1 MKLTGKVCIA
11 NLLITMA
18 FSTNLLA
25 QELYTAKGYWTELNK
40 EGYQKILKKQTQGD
54 VLSEEE
60 TYFLQDYQDYLKR
73 YYDRMS
79 EDEKLKFVQMQAQWD
94 SQTNAP
100 ADQAPEDFNLRTR
113 DRLVNGLYGAY
124 YGASLVAIFESE
136 SAGVIAGVPLI
147 MAGVWQLGPVINKKK
162 YEDISLA
169 TIRAGNSGKLLG
181 LGYGAAAGLAI
192 GGNSEDTYKWVL
204 GLSTVGSIA
213 LGEIA
218 FQTQKNRQL
227 SEGHV
232 DIMRLYGFLGPT
244 VTGLGIISA
253 NVENANLVGASL
265 LAGGIAGLFI
275 GNGVAKKYDYTS
287 GAVDAIRSL
296 TLISAGLGATIAVGT
311 IESGE
316 NTGLFLIPAA
326 TAVAG
331 TLYGQKSVKG
341 VKLSKR
347 QGSTI
352 NLASGGAALIG
363 LGVVA
368 LTEAETPAWWVG
380 VPSALALVMHQSLFH
395 SYRKKN
401 LEGNFNFGKSN
412 EKRAQFSM
420 KVTPENF
427 FTNKYYSERLFAINP
442 NNTYPIVNMKLVF

>member
-1 MKLTGKVCIA
+1 MKLIQKTC
-11 NLLITMA
+11 LLVLIVMFAQNT
-18 FSTNLLA
+18 SILA

-40 EGYQKILKKQTQGD
+40 ENYKKILQKQARGD
-54 VLSEEE
+54 SLSTDES
-60 TYFLQDYQDYLKR
+60 YFLQDYQDYLKR
-73 YYDRMS
+73 YYERMS

-94 SQTNAP
+94 SQSTTP
-100 ADQAPEDFNLRTR
+100 AVQGAEDFNLRTR
-113 DRLVNGLYGAY
+113 DRLVNGIYGAY
-124 YGASLVAIFESE
+124 YGISLVSIFESE

-192 GGNSEDTYKWVL
+192 GGDYDNTGKLVL
-204 GLSTVGSIA
+204 GLSTIGSIA
-213 LGEIA
+213 LGEMA
-218 FQTQKNRQL
+218 FQWQKNNQI

-232 DIMRLYGFLGPT
+232 EMMRLYGFLGPT
-244 VTGLGIISA
+244 VTGLSSLAINLDNPNLFGGA
-253 NVENANLVGASL
+253 VFAGGVGGLLVGNS
-265 LAGGIAGLFI
+265 
-275 GNGVAKKYDYTS
+275 VAKKYDYTS
-287 GAVDAIRSL
+287 GDVDAISSL
-296 TLISAGLGATIAVGT
+296 MIISTGIGATIAVGT
-311 IESGE
+311 IDSEE
-316 NTGLFLIPAA
+316 NTGLLLIPAA

-331 TLYGQKSVKG
+331 TIFGQKSVKG
-341 VKLSKR
+341 VKLTKR

-380 VPSALALVMHQSLFH
+380 VPSAFALVMHQSLFH
-395 SYRKKN
+395 SYKKKN
-401 LEGNFNFGKSN
+401 LEGNFNFGKSGTS
-412 EKRAQFSM
+412 RAKFSM

-442 NNTYPIVNMKLVF
+442 NNTYPIVNMKLEF

>member
-54 VLSEEE
+54 VLTEEE

-169 TIRAGNSGKLLG
+169 TIPCR
-181 LGYGAAAGLAI
+181 
-192 GGNSEDTYKWVL
+192 EFW
-204 GLSTVGSIA
+204 
-213 LGEIA
+213 
-218 FQTQKNRQL
+218 
-227 SEGHV
+227 
-232 DIMRLYGFLGPT
+232 
-244 VTGLGIISA
+244 
-253 NVENANLVGASL
+253 
-265 LAGGIAGLFI
+265 
-275 GNGVAKKYDYTS
+275 
-287 GAVDAIRSL
+287 
-296 TLISAGLGATIAVGT
+296 
-311 IESGE
+311 
-316 NTGLFLIPAA
+316 
-326 TAVAG
+326 
-331 TLYGQKSVKG
+331 
-341 VKLSKR
+341 
-347 QGSTI
+347 
-352 NLASGGAALIG
+352 
-363 LGVVA
+363 
-368 LTEAETPAWWVG
+368 
-380 VPSALALVMHQSLFH
+380 
-395 SYRKKN
+395 
-401 LEGNFNFGKSN
+401 
-412 EKRAQFSM
+412 
-420 KVTPENF
+420 
-427 FTNKYYSERLFAINP
+427 
-442 NNTYPIVNMKLVF
+442 

>member
-54 VLSEEE
+54 VLTEEE

-265 LAGGIAGLFI
+265 LAGG
-275 GNGVAKKYDYTS
+275 DC
-287 GAVDAIRSL
+287 RS
-296 TLISAGLGATIAVGT
+296 
-311 IESGE
+311 
-316 NTGLFLIPAA
+316 
-326 TAVAG
+326 
-331 TLYGQKSVKG
+331 
-341 VKLSKR
+341 
-347 QGSTI
+347 
-352 NLASGGAALIG
+352 
-363 LGVVA
+363 
-368 LTEAETPAWWVG
+368 
-380 VPSALALVMHQSLFH
+380 FH
-395 SYRKKN
+395 RKWSRK
-401 LEGNFNFGKSN
+401 E
-412 EKRAQFSM
+412 
-420 KVTPENF
+420 
-427 FTNKYYSERLFAINP
+427 I
-442 NNTYPIVNMKLVF
+442 